1 MKNLNKNIRFTKLFP
16 SIFVGLLLTL
26 FTVSCS
32 DSEESN
38 SNTPTASEF
47 NNLKDI
53 ALNSVT
59 QTFNLNVASG
69 PTSFTTANGV
79 VLTIDGSNLS
89 LNGNPVTGQVDI
101 EYIEIFTGGDMLTT
115 GMHTMGKLPGGDRA
129 MLVSVG
135 EFYINA
141 TKNGQQLDLDGSIT
155 LQIPT
160 SLTDGDNGGDPNM
173 TLWEFIEGEVWVEQQ
188 PQTPPQQNGVFLEGQ
203 GGMGIN
209 SVYYA
214 FVGDFGWCNV
224 DVFYSDPR
232 PKTTILASVPE
243 GYDNENSAIYLHYD
257 GEGNGLANLDTYD
270 TATGLF
276 SEHYGQIP
284 IGLECHIIFV
294 TEDNG
299 QWRYAIKPTTISAA
313 AVYDFTLGET
323 TVGTQAQL
331 TAAIN
336 ALP

>member
-1 MKNLNKNIRFTKLFP
+1 MKNKKMHLVKSFR
-16 SIFVGLLLTL
+16 SILAGLLLTL
-26 FTVSCS
+26 FATGCGDS
-32 DSEESN
+32 DSASN
-38 SNTPTASEF
+38 YPSAGEF

-53 ALNSVT
+53 ALNSIT
-59 QTFNLNVASG
+59 QTFDLNVASG
-69 PTSFTTANGV
+69 LTNFTTANGV
-79 VLTIDGSNLS
+79 TISIDGSDLT

-101 EYIEIFTGGDMLTT
+101 EYVEIFKGGDMLTT

-129 MLVSVG
+129 MLVSGG

-141 TKNGQQLDLDGSIT
+141 TKNGQQLELNGHIT

-160 SLTDGDNGGDPNM
+160 QLTDDNGGNNEM
-173 TLWEFIEGEVWVEQQ
+173 TLWEFVDGNFWLEQQ
-188 PQTPPQQNGVFLEGQ
+188 VGPNGVPGAFLEGQ
-203 GGMGIN
+203 GGVGIN
-209 SVYYA
+209 SIYYA
-214 FVGDFGWCNV
+214 FVDDFGWCNV

-232 PKTTILASVPE
+232 PKTTILASVPD
-243 GYDNENSAIYLHYD
+243 GYDNQNCAIYLHYD

-299 QWRYAIKPTTISAA
+299 QWRYAIKPATISAN
-313 AVYDFTLGET
+313 AVYDFTLAET
-323 TVGTQAQL
+323 SVGTQAQL

>member
-1 MKNLNKNIRFTKLFP
+1 MKNSNKNIRFTKSFS
-16 SIFVGLLLTL
+16 SIFVGLLMTL
-26 FTVSCS
+26 LAVSCS
-32 DSEESN
+32 DNDSTSN
-38 SNTPTASEF
+38 FPSAGEF

-59 QTFNLNVASG
+59 QTFDLNAGAG
-69 PTSFTTANGV
+69 PVSFTSANGV
-79 VLTIDGSNLS
+79 IFTIDGSSLS
-89 LNGNPVTGQVDI
+89 SNGNPVTGQVDI
-101 EYIEIFTGGDMLTT
+101 KYIEIFNGGDMLTT
-115 GMHTMGKLPGGDRA
+115 GMHTMGMMPSGGKS
-129 MLVSVG
+129 MLLSGG

-141 TKNGQQLDLDGSIT
+141 TKNGQPLELNGSIT

-160 SLTDGDNGGDPNM
+160 SLTDGDNGGDPDM
-173 TLWEFIEGEVWVEQQ
+173 TLWDFIEEDVWVEQD
-188 PQTPPQQNGVFLEGQ
+188 PTATGQNGVFLEGQ
-203 GGMGIN
+203 GGIGIN

-224 DVFYSDPR
+224 DIFYSDPR

-243 GYDNENSAIYLHYD
+243 GYDNQNCAIYLHYD
-257 GEGNGLANLDTYD
+257 GEGNGLATLDTYD

-284 IGLECHIIFV
+284 IGLECHVIFV

-299 QWRYAIKPTTISAA
+299 QWRYAIKPVTISAG
-313 AVYDFTLGET
+313 AVYDFTLAET
-323 TVGTQAQL
+323 IVGTQAQL
-331 TAAIN
+331 TAVIN

>member
-26 FTVSCS
+26 FTSCS
-32 DSEESN
+32 SSDDSSSN
-38 SNTPTASEF
+38 VPTAGEF
-47 NNLKDI
+47 NNLKDV

-59 QTFNLNVASG
+59 QTFDLNVASG

-89 LNGNPVTGQVDI
+89 LNGNPVTGIVNI
-101 EYIEIFTGGDMLTT
+101 EYIEIFRGGDMLTT
-115 GMHTMGKLPGGDRA
+115 GMHTMGKLPSGNRA
-129 MLVSVG
+129 MLVSGG

-141 TKNGQQLDLDGSIT
+141 TKNGQPLNLNGMVT

-160 SLTDGDNGGDPNM
+160 ALTDENGGNPEM
-173 TLWEFIEGEVWVEQQ
+173 TLWDFVEGDFWLQQQ
-188 PQTPPQQNGVFLEGQ
+188 PNPTGQGGGVFLETQ
-203 GGMGIN
+203 GPG

-214 FVGDFGWCNV
+214 FVDDFGWCNV
-224 DVFYSDPR
+224 DIFYSDPR

-243 GYDNENSAIYLHYD
+243 GYDNQNCAIYLHYD
-257 GEGNGLANLDTYD
+257 GEGNGLATLDTYD

-284 IGLECHIIFV
+284 IGLTCHIIFV

-299 QWRYAIKPTTISAA
+299 QWRYAIKPATISAD
-313 AVYDFTLGET
+313 AVYNFTLGET
-323 TVGTQAQL
+323 TIGTQAQL

-336 ALP
+336 SLP